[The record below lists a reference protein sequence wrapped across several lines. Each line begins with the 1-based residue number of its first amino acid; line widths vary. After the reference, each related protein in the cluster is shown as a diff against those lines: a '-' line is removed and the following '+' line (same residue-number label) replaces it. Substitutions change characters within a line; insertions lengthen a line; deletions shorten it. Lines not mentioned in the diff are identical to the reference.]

1 MEDLQK
7 LITGIVRD
15 LEDDNQMNERLT
27 QFVDYKNKYVV
38 LKPSVKVSVE
48 LTNGR
53 TFTIDVTDYFEGV
66 VK

>member
-7 LITGIVRD
+7 LISRIVEN
-15 LEDDNQMNERLT
+15 LEDNELDERVLYFHDT
-27 QFVDYKNKYVV
+27 KSKYTNLRPV
-38 LKPSVKVSVE
+38 VKVNIE

-53 TFTIDVTDYFEGV
+53 TVSIDVTDYFEGV